1 MEDSSRSWEDKN
13 AGTTGNTE
21 SWPGGLE
28 GNKDSASCMSWPLW
42 RENLAAFCPTS
53 WDPEQGWL
61 QEQCVHLV
69 VGRNLKTEE
78 NLELLFP
85 ALTQVHREREQDMEQ
100 KQMKTMRLGEERN
113 VRKFLS
119 NTVHFRW
126 CSNLQRSQRHF
137 CENITKASP
146 VFSSPQVQLFNILPS
161 TSSEAQKN
169 TVWIATG
176 TTPFLILLSPIG
188 CFSHGCD

>member
-1 MEDSSRSWEDKN
+1 MTR
-13 AGTTGNTE
+13 
-21 SWPGGLE
+21 WPRGEQGLCQLHE
-28 GNKDSASCMSWPLW
+28 
-42 RENLAAFCPTS
+42 LAALTRKSGCLLPYILRSRARLTK
-53 WDPEQGWL
+53 
-61 QEQCVHLV
+61 QCVHLV

-78 NLELLFP
+78 NSKLLFP
-85 ALTQVHREREQDMEQ
+85 ALTQVHREREQDVEQ

-126 CSNLQRSQRHF
+126 CSNLQRSQQHIW
-137 CENITKASP
+137 EIITKASP

-176 TTPFLILLSPIG
+176 TTPFLILLSPID